1 MPLIQQAYELIEKT
15 WKYVPIGGR
24 YIFSTFNVWDVLDGW
39 ISLFFWLDGRYRVQ
53 VTHYLWQI
61 LLYLLLKRLLLSYF
75 LLSKISKYL
84 FFRIL
89 FSTFFPAVKLCFPL
103 SFLRK
108 GSIQISW
115 FFTLSQFS
123 ELFSILSLILFRT
136 FNVYLLAFP
145 FSFCQNLIY
154 LVDCYK

>member
-1 MPLIQQAYELIEKT
+1 MVGTYSVHSMCGMCLMDEFHCSFDLMEGTEY
-15 WKYVPIGGR
+15 R
-24 YIFSTFNVWDVLDGW
+24 
-39 ISLFFWLDGRYRVQ
+39 SLV
-53 VTHYLWQI
+53 LWQI
-61 LLYLLLKRLLLSYF
+61 FQYLLLKRLLLSYF

-108 GSIQISW
+108 SSIQISW